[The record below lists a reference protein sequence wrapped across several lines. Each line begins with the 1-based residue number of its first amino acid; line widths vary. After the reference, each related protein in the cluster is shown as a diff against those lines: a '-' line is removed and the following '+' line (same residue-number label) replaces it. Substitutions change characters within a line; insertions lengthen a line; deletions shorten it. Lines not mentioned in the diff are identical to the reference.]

1 MAVSYRDLYTKLSRT
16 ITRFVDVFV
25 AAELDCVATVQV
37 EHEGETYVI
46 MWDGLSRPQ
55 DFRVLERNG
64 DDVAHAKAWR
74 DPAHPYRMAA
84 VAVGVRPLHKEARRV
99 VEEQRKLLESAA
111 LVLHDAMATSPPAS
125 QDGLPAAPASGGS
138 SESPESQAPDP

>member
-111 LVLHDAMATSPPAS
+111 LVLHDAMATSQPAS